1 VKGVGDGSILRI
13 AGLFSLLSVAS
24 IMAAIVIGVSTGGGG
39 PVAIDFGD
47 PEVLQA
53 MAASGRVPVLL
64 SFLALAGPT
73 LGLPAGLGWLRLV
86 GHKGGYVLAGVV
98 LWYLGM
104 VFVIWQDAMELVLVA
119 ELPQAYAAADGAQAE
134 ALLAAGRL
142 LGAAVET
149 FIVLGDVVSFFGML
163 LVNVAMWALGG
174 RWRILA
180 TAGAAACVLI
190 TAGVAFPALAPARL
204 PGFVLFVAWMAAT
217 GLVMLRGTSAGAE
230 PAAQ

>member
-1 VKGVGDGSILRI
+1 MGDRSVLRI

-24 IMAAIVIGVSTGGGG
+24 IVAAIVIGVSLGGGG

-47 PEVLQA
+47 PTVLRDI
-53 MAASGRVPVLL
+53 ASAGQVPVLL
-64 SFLALAGPT
+64 SFLALVGPT
-73 LGLPAGLGWLRLV
+73 LGLPAGLGWYRLL
-86 GHKGGYVLAGVV
+86 GHKGGYVLMGVV

-119 ELPQAYAAADGAQAE
+119 ELPKAYTAADGAQAE

-149 FIVLGDVVSFFGML
+149 FIVLGDVVSFFGMV
-163 LVNVAMWALGG
+163 LVNVAMWTLGG

-180 TAGAAACVLI
+180 AAGAAACVLI
-190 TAGVAFPALAPARL
+190 TAGVAFPALAPVRL
-204 PGFVLFVAWMAAT
+204 PGFVLFVTWMAAT
-217 GLVMLRGTSAGAE
+217 GIAMLRAAGA
-230 PAAQ
+230 AADSAAR